1 MNETL
6 KERLLALNPLR
17 PYVWQLKLTE
27 TEYRQLERYAQT
39 VPAKISREYAS
50 LAIIYIAE
58 WYKREYDGNVSNPI
72 EGVSAES
79 LWRASGFNADVYVY
93 KARKTLRHL
102 ESIFM
107 LGGLPMRFI
116 LQRGDTRL
124 LKALCRLYKGDHDTL
139 DDSPSISEG
148 QAVAF
153 QNSINQQASVYAFM
167 ETLLLGDEKDVYSLE
182 ELKDG
187 TSLANEFIKAV
198 KAAYDEVMRDKFR
211 LEWIVEYNADAP
223 YMHRLLRLHLR
234 PEEMGG
240 RNQYLRFE
248 RAGTWHIPQLMR
260 QRQLKVSLS
269 FKQGSSVVGDER
281 TRHTILWFENTGQL
295 DTGFEAVGSVPW
307 AILRSIPS
315 VPFDGI
321 DVVVTDDSKK
331 SYVVQHIK
339 CGQSYMQL
347 WALPEAVGYW
357 SDMPRTQNETAVAC
371 TNDYDIIGAES
382 TQKPFFDKTNGL
394 SEPWQFAF
402 IADSVTLHREGQAD
416 IRLWNKDGYIQFA
429 PRLYPSV
436 LRYNSGK
443 VRYLYNEDPEIYP
456 EPETEE
462 WYPALFCREDIR
474 ANHFKTRNLSD
485 TEPDK
490 SEIQRIEFKPF
501 DAPSTAMYEEWT
513 ETNRP
518 PYGRIKVRLTIKDD
532 EKVYVA
538 LYLPSMI
545 GRGYDV
551 PVVRDYEK
559 SQLIYVDD
567 KNSVVEVPV
576 NIPCDHKPLNATMTL
591 TPWGNESEKAELE
604 AILPTLIK
612 EVYLDGKV
620 TKYLQDGE
628 QFVLPYLL
636 RNRVAIHDFNRDG
649 FRDFPCFNVG
659 ELEER
664 GSLDKWIRGE
674 TLLTRPLTKD
684 LPIYLQLRFGQTD
697 TAKRNIPMMYWEY
710 KAENLPKEVGQ
721 DYAGQM
727 ASYSILFQDMRK
739 VDSDLLCLPPKTNND
754 QPLTMAGWGDWGAFT
769 SDTAE
774 EASDTDDTALICFDM
789 AVKFRTYFFIFNP
802 LFNLTEEEFI
812 GKVYHPLK
820 ERNEGFLT
828 EEDITNL
835 KECAAELGFDWERLQ
850 DKR

>member
-1 MNETL
+1 MNEAL
-6 KERLLALNPLR
+6 KQRLLTLSPLR

-27 TEYRQLERYAQT
+27 TEYRQLESYVQS
-39 VPAKISREYAS
+39 VPEKISREYAT

-124 LKALCRLYKGDHDTL
+124 LKTLCRLYKGDHATL

-148 QAVAF
+148 QAIAF
-153 QNSINQQASVYAFM
+153 QSSINQQASVYAFM
-167 ETLLLGDEKDVYSLE
+167 EALLLGDEKDVYSLE
-182 ELKDG
+182 ELKNH

-198 KAAYDEVMRDKFR
+198 KDAYDEVMRDKFR

-223 YMHRLLRLHLR
+223 YMHRMLRLHLR

-260 QRQLKVSLS
+260 QRQLKVSLR
-269 FKQGSSVVGDER
+269 FKQGSTVVGDGR
-281 TRHTILWFENTGQL
+281 TRHTILWFENTGQQ

-307 AILRSIPS
+307 TILRSIPT

-321 DVVVTDDSKK
+321 DVIVTDDANK
-331 SYVVQHIK
+331 SYVVQRIK

-357 SDMPRTQNETAVAC
+357 SNIPRTQNETAVVC
-371 TNDYDIIGAES
+371 TTDYEIAEAES
-382 TQKPFFDKTNGL
+382 TVKPFFDKTNGL
-394 SEPWQFAF
+394 SECWQFVF
-402 IADSVTLHREGQAD
+402 ITDSVTLHREGQAD

-429 PRLYPSV
+429 PRLYTSV
-436 LRYNSGK
+436 LRYHSGK

-462 WYPALFCREDIR
+462 WYPALFCRDDIQ
-474 ANHFKTRNLSD
+474 ANHFKTRNLND

-490 SEIQRIEFKPF
+490 SDIQKIEFKPF
-501 DAPSTAMYEEWT
+501 DAPSTVMYEEWT

-518 PYGRIKVRLTIKDD
+518 LYGRIKLRLTIKDD
-532 EKVYVA
+532 EKVYVV

-545 GRGYDV
+545 GQGADV
-551 PVVRDYEK
+551 PVIRDYEK
-559 SQLIYVDD
+559 NLLVYVDD
-567 KNSVVEVPV
+567 KNNLVQVSV
-576 NIPCDHKPLNATMTL
+576 NIPYDHQPLNATMTL
-591 TPWGNESEKAELE
+591 TPWGNETEKAELE

-612 EVYLDGKV
+612 EVYLDGNV

-628 QFVLPYLL
+628 QFILPYLL
-636 RNRVAIHDFNRDG
+636 RNRVTIHDFSREG
-649 FRDFPCFNVG
+649 YREFQCFNVG

-674 TLLTRPLTKD
+674 ELLTRPLTKE
-684 LPIYLQLRFGQTD
+684 LPFYLQLRFGQTD
-697 TAKRNIPMMYWEY
+697 TSMSNIPMMYWEY
-710 KAENLPKEVGQ
+710 KADVPPKEVRQ

-739 VDSDLLCLPPKTNND
+739 VDANLLCLPPKTNND
-754 QPLTMAGWGDWGAFT
+754 QPLNMTGWGDWETFT
-769 SDTAE
+769 TDSHE
-774 EASDTDDTALICFDM
+774 ESSETDDTAICCFDM
-789 AVKFRTYFFIFNP
+789 AVKYRTYFFIFNP

-812 GKVYHPLK
+812 EKICHTLK
-820 ERNEGFLT
+820 ERNAGVFT
-828 EEDITNL
+828 EENITNL
-835 KECAAELGFDWERLQ
+835 KECATELGLDWERLQ
-850 DKR
+850 DKI